1 MTPHA
6 TALIVEDHPIYRDGL
21 LLALARGL
29 PRLRFAAA
37 GSVSQALA
45 QLEAADGFEL
55 LVADQRLPDG
65 EGLTLLA
72 TARQRWPTQVAVL
85 VSGQDDAVLAA
96 RAQSLGCLGFLP
108 KALEPMDLVRRIGLA
123 LEGEPQFPS
132 RPRPG
137 SAAARL
143 IFTER
148 QLCILSHLARGHS
161 SRVIAEALGISER
174 TVKDHLSVIF
184 GRLDASTRAEA
195 VARAMALGVLAV
207 EAGA

>member
-1 MTPHA
+1 MTDHA

-21 LLALARGL
+21 LAALTRGL

-37 GSVSQALA
+37 GSVAQALA
-45 QLEAADGFEL
+45 LLEAADGFEL

-65 EGLTLLA
+65 EGLHLLA

-85 VSGQDDAVLAA
+85 VSGQDDALLAA
-96 RAQSLGCLGFLP
+96 RAQSLGCLGYLP
-108 KALEPMDLVRRIGLA
+108 KTLEPVDLVRRIGLA

-137 SAAARL
+137 SASARL
-143 IFTER
+143 VFTER
-148 QLCILSHLARGHS
+148 QLCILRHLAKGHS
-161 SRVIAEALGISER
+161 SRVIAESLGIAER

-195 VARAMALGVLAV
+195 VARAMKLGVLSVDA
-207 EAGA
+207 AA